1 MVDVLETD
9 QRVYADLVE
18 YAKRTGDAGL
28 AADLREVGPPPYR
41 DIPWAHA
48 NLLTWYEFLY
58 KDYTPSEG
66 YRARGDE
73 SGLDP
78 FGLMGTEYTLVE
90 KTNVLRGLIDTFTL
104 MYPQLY
110 DLDLR
115 ESASRLEVP
124 VYVLDG
130 EAELEGRRDLA
141 LEWFEGLQAPTKQ
154 LVSYA
159 NAAHAVAFEQ
169 GDEVQRLLTD
179 VIVPATYAP

>member
-1 MVDVLETD
+1 MCVETD
-9 QRVYADLVE
+9 QRVYADLVA
-18 YAKRTGDAGL
+18 YAKRTGDSGL

-41 DIPWAHA
+41 DIPWANA
-48 NLLTWYEFLY
+48 NLLTWYEYLY
-58 KDYTPSEG
+58 KEYTPSEG
-66 YRARGDE
+66 YSARGDE

-78 FGLMGTEYTLVE
+78 FGVLGTEYTLVE

-124 VYVLDG
+124 VYILDG
-130 EAELEGRRDLA
+130 EAELEGTARPWPWNGSRA
-141 LEWFEGLQAPTKQ
+141 LQAPGKQ

-159 NAAHAVAFEQ
+159 DAAHAVAFEQ
-169 GDEVQRLLTD
+169 GDEVQRLLTEE
-179 VIVPATYAP
+179 IVPATYSR